1 MDRWR
6 VPGGGAGGFGEGLGA
21 LFGLLVFAM
30 GCKSQ
35 ESSSS
40 DASELLAYFKPIEP
54 GDTLFIGLEDGWDGD
69 TIPVQV
75 VWAELD
81 STLRAELSPDPD
93 SAAMILTANGS
104 WMQDSTHQ
112 LCLMNVAQSWWKFRV
127 LLVYDQDRKA
137 FTRSESVALFY
148 GGDGGQIAT
157 SSFLFDQDGDG
168 DRDLVVRTRDRSL
181 RMSEEGDVN
190 EVIEE
195 SVYLR
200 DWAVG
205 GFKDSPMAVD
215 TVAMVERFGVE
226 WE

>member
-1 MDRWR
+1 MKYII
-6 VPGGGAGGFGEGLGA
+6 GG
-21 LFGLLVFAM
+21 LFGLLFFGM
-30 GCKSQ
+30 GCESQ

-40 DASELLAYFKPIEP
+40 DTATLISYFKPIEP

-69 TIPVQV
+69 TIPPQF

-81 STLRAELSPDPD
+81 SVLLTELSPDPD
-93 SAAMILTANGS
+93 SAAMIFTANGS

-181 RMSEEGDVN
+181 RMGEEGDVN

-205 GFKDSPMAVD
+205 GFKDSPMQVD
-215 TVAMVERFGVE
+215 TVGLVAQFRVE